1 MKGRIIKGILKYAV
15 CGFCIL
21 AVLALL
27 YFFIMMRPGPLMDKF
42 EASDAPAAATV
53 TQYDFTLNKAAVD
66 VGDTPELA
74 AVWEAMQETQVRF
87 LRSFSLAGAPED
99 GYFYEGILSDAD
111 GSPLYT
117 IGCNTD
123 GEIIIDGK
131 SYLIAGESGLLDAF
145 AKLIEQS
152 DPVITPAE

>member
-1 MKGRIIKGILKYAV
+1 MKGRIIKGILKYAIM
-15 CGFCIL
+15 GSLIL
-21 AVLALL
+21 GILALL

-42 EASDAPAAATV
+42 ASADPPVAAQV
-53 TQYDFTLNKAAVD
+53 TQYNFNLDTAYAES
-66 VGDTPELA
+66 GDTPELA
-74 AVWEAMQETQVRF
+74 EVWQAMQDTQVRF
-87 LRSFSLAGAPED
+87 LRSFSLAGAPDD
-99 GYFYEGILSDAD
+99 GYFYNAVLLDSA

-117 IGCNTD
+117 FGCNTD

-131 SYLIAGESGLLDAF
+131 SYLVAGESSLAEAF